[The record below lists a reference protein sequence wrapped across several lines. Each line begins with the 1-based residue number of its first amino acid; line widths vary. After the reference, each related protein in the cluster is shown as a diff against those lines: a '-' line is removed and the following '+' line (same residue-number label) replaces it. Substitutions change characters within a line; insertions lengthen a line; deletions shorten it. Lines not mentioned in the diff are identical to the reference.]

1 MKFVSLEY
9 ILNILAHIEEE
20 DENLQNELS
29 PDNIST
35 HVDIC
40 KQYLIRI
47 NKPNKIIPN
56 QDQFF

>member
-40 KQYLIRI
+40 KQYNIFI
-47 NKPNKIIPN
+47 
-56 QDQFF
+56 